1 VSATDWKSGDDRRF
15 ARQAGLSKRRI
26 LPVACLAW
34 CILFGAASIQAAAQ
48 DASAPPSVLLTGEV
62 ELARLVDLCAERLG
76 LNIEYDAAVL
86 KGSVTL
92 RLGGAVTD
100 SELWILTNRV
110 LASRGFASVQ
120 RPGEEL
126 LSIVRLSDAPKHARL
141 EEREARAEERA
152 LAGFETLIVRAEHRP
167 VKEVA
172 EAIRA
177 ILSQPGG
184 SLTPIGEAGLM
195 LLSDLR
201 PRIDEAMRVLA
212 LVDVPVEAPVIET
225 IPALHLQ
232 GSELAALVTEAAK
245 ARSEMVPY
253 PLRGKVTPAPDGGV
267 VVLIAPPHERD
278 IWKELIARF
287 DQRQSVETRSY
298 APRHFTV
305 DEVSGLIDQVAR
317 DTSPRGSADQW
328 RMVADQLTG
337 TVIVTAT
344 PGEHERIGELISRLD
359 AVPGGPRRGMRMLQ
373 IRNRPVEEMLDV
385 VSQLTGPDALTDA
398 EAAGDQSAADEGA
411 SLVSPASGQG
421 QIDEVP
427 GGRPGAAQDGI
438 TPPVAAGG
446 GRSVMLTADE
456 GSNTLIAIGE
466 SGVLEQIKQL
476 IETLDVRQPQVMIDV
491 MIVGLREEDTLDL
504 GVELEK
510 LEISGSTLIR
520 LSSVFGLG
528 SSLGDI
534 AAPARGFS
542 GVVLSPRDFSIVV
555 RALQTANVGRS
566 MNLPKT
572 LVNNHEQATLD
583 SIFQE
588 PFTSTNASTTV
599 ATTSFGGFQDAGTQ
613 VSVTPQIAE
622 GDHVVLEY
630 SVTLSTFVG
639 ESVDPT
645 LPPPRQQNTLQSKV
659 TIPDGYTV
667 VLGGLETTRE
677 DEAVSQVPILG
688 DLPIIGEVFKS
699 RSQSSSRTRFYV
711 FICANVLR
719 HEGFED
725 LKYLSDRE
733 SLAAG
738 VDDGWPKVEPRV
750 IR

>member
-1 VSATDWKSGDDRRF
+1 MIAVHYQCGDERRF
-15 ARQAGLSKRRI
+15 ARPRESFGRRF
-26 LPVACLAW
+26 LPVVCLAW
-34 CILFGAASIQAAAQ
+34 CVLFAPARIPAAAQ
-48 DASAPPSVLLTGEV
+48 DAPPPPTILLTGEV

-86 KGSVTL
+86 RGSVTL

-100 SELWILTNRV
+100 GELWMLTNRV

-126 LSIVRLSDAPKHARL
+126 LSIVRLADAPKHARL

-152 LAGFETLIVRAEHRP
+152 LAGFETLIVRVEHRP

-172 EAIRA
+172 EAIKP

-184 SLTPIGEAGLM
+184 SLTPIGETGLM

-232 GSELAALVTEAAK
+232 GSELAALVMEAAK

-267 VVLIAPPHERD
+267 VVLIAPPQERE

-328 RMVADQLTG
+328 HMVVDQLTG

-344 PGEHERIGELISRLD
+344 PGEHERIGELMSRLD
-359 AVPGGPRRGMRMLQ
+359 AAPDGARRGMRILK

-385 VSQLTGPDALTDA
+385 ISQLTEPGVLTDA
-398 EAAGDQSAADEGA
+398 EVAGDQSAANDE
-411 SLVSPASGQG
+411 SLPVSPANGQR

-427 GGRPGAAQDGI
+427 GGRLGAAQDGSS
-438 TPPVAAGG
+438 PPVAAEG

-456 GSNTLIAIGE
+456 GSNTLITIGE
-466 SGVLEQIKQL
+466 SAVLEQIEQL

-528 SSLGDI
+528 SSLGEI

-542 GVVLSPRDFSIVV
+542 GVVLSPGDFSIVV
-555 RALQTANVGRS
+555 RALKTANVGKS
-566 MNLPKT
+566 P
-572 LVNNHEQATLD
+572 
-583 SIFQE
+583 
-588 PFTSTNASTTV
+588 TTPM
-599 ATTSFGGFQDAGTQ
+599 T
-613 VSVTPQIAE
+613 
-622 GDHVVLEY
+622 
-630 SVTLSTFVG
+630 
-639 ESVDPT
+639 
-645 LPPPRQQNTLQSKV
+645 
-659 TIPDGYTV
+659 
-667 VLGGLETTRE
+667 
-677 DEAVSQVPILG
+677 
-688 DLPIIGEVFKS
+688 
-699 RSQSSSRTRFYV
+699 
-711 FICANVLR
+711 
-719 HEGFED
+719 
-725 LKYLSDRE
+725 
-733 SLAAG
+733 
-738 VDDGWPKVEPRV
+738 
-750 IR
+750 